1 MHELQIKFINPLAL
15 LQICYITKKII
26 TMENAILERVMN
38 QTKNLKTLTEE
49 LQVQMALGKA
59 EARDLIEKERK
70 NLSKYINKQKKEL
83 TDNLSISNDN
93 KKEFLHTIENL
104 EIKLNSTVPTES
116 LVYDQ
121 YKSEV
126 LQNVYQLEEELKKNY
141 SSMGQEMKENLDVF
155 KNKMDAFRVNLA
167 LHDKDDPEKVEK
179 IRNEFSQKLEEVS
192 NLLGER
198 ETAQTKLDNFVEDI
212 SESYKFLKKAITDL
226 AN

>member
-1 MHELQIKFINPLAL
+1 
-15 LQICYITKKII
+15 
-26 TMENAILERVMN
+26 MENAILERVMN
-38 QTKNLKTLTEE
+38 QTKNLKTLTQE
-49 LQVQMALGKA
+49 LQLQMALGKA
-59 EARDLIEKERK
+59 EARDLVEQERK
-70 NLSKYINKQKKEL
+70 NLSNYINKQKKEL
-83 TDNLSISNDN
+83 TNNLSASNEN
-93 KKEFLHTIENL
+93 KKEFLNTVENL
-104 EIKLNSTVPTES
+104 EIKLNSTVPTDS

-141 SSMGQEMKENLDVF
+141 SSMGLEMKENLDTF

-179 IRNEFSQKLEEVS
+179 IRNEFSEKLEKVS